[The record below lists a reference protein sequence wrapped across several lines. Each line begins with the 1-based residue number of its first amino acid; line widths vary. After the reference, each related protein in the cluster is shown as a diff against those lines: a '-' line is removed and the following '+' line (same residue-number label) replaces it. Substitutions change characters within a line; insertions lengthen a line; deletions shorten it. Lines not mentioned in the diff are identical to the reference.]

1 MNGLN
6 SYRIRVHK
14 KIEMFE
20 YINGWEWLLI
30 GFLIF
35 AAIVMIALIEEDGMP
50 LVGLIV
56 MAIVF
61 VLAHDIHASN
71 LDKAFVLKQFHEG
84 QALKCGGW
92 RGESTVVDSHNGWEY
107 THAVGFIKGD
117 QIRNDP
123 GMCTVIGEE
132 APQPSIVPY
141 SFAFFTLTFIAF
153 LFRYAV
159 ESKEKKEDQEQAME
173 KPPE

>member
-1 MNGLN
+1 ML
-6 SYRIRVHK
+6 
-14 KIEMFE
+14 E

-56 MAIVF
+56 MAMVF

-71 LDKAFVLKQFHEG
+71 LDKAFVLKSFHEG
-84 QALKCGGW
+84 QALKCGGFW
-92 RGESTVVDSHNGWEY
+92 GESTLVDSHNEWKY

-117 QIRNDP
+117 QIRNDL
-123 GMCTVIGEE
+123 GMCCVIGKDT
-132 APQPSIVPY
+132 PQPSIVPY
-141 SFAFFTLTFIAF
+141 AFAFFTLTFIAF
-153 LFRYAV
+153 LLRHAI
-159 ESKEKKEDQEQAME
+159 ERKEMEEDQEETRE
-173 KPPE
+173 KPHE